1 MPVSASHRRFGS
13 LSLAAEKG
21 HTPVLQRQ
29 LLRVLHSKH
38 AQATSPPCRQA
49 TLAGRTVGLVHAP
62 ALAHSMEIRTLPNR
76 AKRNCQ
82 FALPTPQCDRPAKV
96 FCPVIIVWFYDVAQ
110 AEAELVIPANGTA
123 DDDVGEP
130 VTDKSISSALLPDST
145 CACPRTSQC
154 LCERDPKEC
163 LRLCVR

>member
-1 MPVSASHRRFGS
+1 RTPETLEAHHRLDDTFDGAVILLDDVVQILVLPDLDWLFPLSVERF
-13 LSLAAEKG
+13 E
-21 HTPVLQRQ
+21 R
-29 LLRVLHSKH
+29 
-38 AQATSPPCRQA
+38 
-49 TLAGRTVGLVHAP
+49 
-62 ALAHSMEIRTLPNR
+62 
-76 AKRNCQ
+76 
-82 FALPTPQCDRPAKV
+82 
-96 FCPVIIVWFYDVAQ
+96 VAQ

-123 DDDVGEP
+123 DEDVGEP